1 MWVFLVHCNLRQF
14 HRIVL
19 CLYVLWPPMLSQ
31 KRNPDDGDGPADGD
45 NPDDK
50 RRKFCFMSVVRD
62 AISLQSMQQLLEP
75 VIRKVVRE
83 EVELALGKYIT
94 NVQRNDGNDAK
105 ENYSSGPRCFQ
116 LKFITDIF
124 LPVFTGSRIEG
135 RESSNLM
142 VALVDTLTG
151 EVVGAGP
158 QSSAKVEIVVLEGD
172 FEGGGDNYTAEEFR
186 NNIVRER
193 EGKKPLLTGETLVSL
208 KDGIGSVGEIS
219 FTDNSSW
226 TRSRRFRLGAR
237 IIDDNDG
244 TRILEAKTA
253 SFVVRDHRG
262 ELYKK
267 HHPPTLQDEVWRLQK
282 ISKDG
287 AYHKRLSQ
295 EKIET
300 VKDFLTQLYV
310 QPSRLRNILGH
321 GMSTKM
327 WEAIIEHAQTCVLD
341 KKIYVYKPHDLE
353 QKSGV
358 VFDVV
363 GRVMGLLSDYQ
374 YVPID
379 KLSES
384 EKVDAHNLVVS
395 AYKHW
400 DEVDSIDD
408 ETLLVG
414 GSSHPLSFVYTPSSP
429 MEDHSYGSK
438 YLSSPKFSGFDFPP
452 SNAYSSDIISS
463 MGSIG
468 NPSGLDDHAL
478 QSFGSMV
485 VRYDPMPSSPN
496 FANSS
501 LICDSEPLHSSFFDV
516 DHMQVLESDV
526 QCSSILESRVTTTT
540 LQGGSSSC
548 VAQMRWAKVYG
559 VLKWFFLLRL
569 VIRRRNKLGFKRYKG
584 VQSRGKEKL
593 DYG

>member
-1 MWVFLVHCNLRQF
+1 MSSGLLCCPRKETQMMEMGRRMVIILMISVESF
-14 HRIVL
+14 VL
-19 CLYVLWPPMLSQ
+19 GGTTTT
-31 KRNPDDGDGPADGD
+31 R
-45 NPDDK
+45 
-50 RRKFCFMSVVRD
+50 VVRD
-62 AISLQSMQQLLEP
+62 ALSLQSMQQLLEP

-83 EVELALGKYIT
+83 EVELALRKYIT
-94 NVQRNDGNDAK
+94 NVPRNDEKNDRK
-105 ENYSSGPRCFQ
+105 EIYSSGPRCFQ
-116 LKFITDIF
+116 LKFVTDIS
-124 LPVFTGSRIEG
+124 LPVFTGARIEG
-135 RESSNLM
+135 RNSSNLT

-151 EVVGAGP
+151 EVVGTVP

-172 FEGGGDNYTAEEFR
+172 FEGGGDNYTIEEFK

-193 EGKKPLLTGETLVSL
+193 EGKKPLLTGDTFVSL
-208 KDGIGSVGEIS
+208 KDGIGLVGEIC

-237 IIDDNDG
+237 IIDNNDG

-267 HHPPTLQDEVWRLQK
+267 HHPPFLQDEVWRLQK

-310 QPSRLRNILGH
+310 QPSRLRNILGP

-327 WEAIIEHAQTCVLD
+327 WEATIEHAQTCVLD
-341 KKIYVYKPHDLE
+341 RKIYVYKPHDVE

-358 VFDVV
+358 VFNVV
-363 GRVMGLLSDYQ
+363 GQVMGLLSDYQ

-384 EKVDAHNLVVS
+384 EKADAHDLVIS

-400 DEVDSIDD
+400 EEVDSIDD
-408 ETLLVG
+408 ETCLVG
-414 GSSHPLSFVYTPSSP
+414 GSSHPLSFCYTPSSP
-429 MEDHSYGSK
+429 MEDHSYGIK
-438 YLSSPKFSGFDFPP
+438 YLASPKFSGFDFTP
-452 SNAYSSDIISS
+452 SNAYSSDVISS

-468 NPSGLDDHAL
+468 SPSGLDDHAF
-478 QSFGSMV
+478 QGFDSMV
-485 VRYDPMPSSPN
+485 VRYEMPSSPN

-501 LICDSEPLHSSFFDV
+501 LICDSEPLNSSFFNV
-516 DHMQVLESDV
+516 DHMQVLESDL
-526 QCSSILESRVTTTT
+526 QCSSILESRATTTT

-548 VAQMRWAKVYG
+548 GAQMRWTKVYG
-559 VLKWFFLLRL
+559 VLKWYFLLRL
-569 VIRRRNKLGFKRYKG
+569 VIRRNKHRFER
-584 VQSRGKEKL
+584 
-593 DYG
+593 

>member
-14 HRIVL
+14 HRIFL

-31 KRNPDDGDGPADGD
+31 KRNPDDGDGSADGD

-94 NVQRNDGNDAK
+94 NVQRNDENDAK
-105 ENYSSGPRCFQ
+105 EIYSSGPRCFQ
-116 LKFITDIF
+116 LKFVTDIS

-135 RESSNLM
+135 RDSSNLM

-172 FEGGGDNYTAEEFR
+172 FEGGGDNYTVEEFR

-208 KDGIGSVGEIS
+208 KDGIGLVGEIS

-237 IIDDNDG
+237 ITDDNDG

-295 EKIET
+295 AKIET
-300 VKDFLTQLYV
+300 VQDFLTHLYV
-310 QPSRLRNILGH
+310 QPSRLRNILGP

-327 WEAIIEHAQTCVLD
+327 WEATIEHAQTCVLD

-358 VFDVV
+358 VFNVV

-384 EKVDAHNLVVS
+384 EKADAHNLVIS

-400 DEVDSIDD
+400 EEVDSIDD
-408 ETLLVG
+408 ETTLVG

-463 MGSIG
+463 MGSTG
-468 NPSGLDDHAL
+468 NPCGLDDHAL
-478 QSFGSMV
+478 QGFGSMV

-516 DHMQVLESDV
+516 DHTQVLESDV

-559 VLKWFFLLRL
+559 ALKWFFLLRL
-569 VIRRRNKLGFKRYKG
+569 VIRRRNKHGFKRYKG
-584 VQSRGKEKL
+584 VQGRGKEKL